1 MHFSASKIQTIFG
14 VKISSSSQ
22 VAVFINMA
30 ELKTIIAETLSLQ
43 MKPAWGPVAY
53 LESTQTCYWASLKI
67 LCHHLFCLQL
77 THGELQK

>member
-30 ELKTIIAETLSLQ
+30 ELKTIVAETSGLQ
-43 MKPAWGPVAY
+43 HGVWLLPWKGRR
-53 LESTQTCYWASLKI
+53 LASGLLWKSFATMSSV
-67 LCHHLFCLQL
+67 CS
-77 THGELQK
+77 